1 MMYKDFKKWADKEMK
16 NKPAHEVY
24 GPLNISSASFYY
36 YLKQAKTNP
45 DKLVPSKILMKL
57 K

>member
-1 MMYKDFKKWADKEMK
+1 MTYLEFKKWADKEMK

-24 GPLNISSASFYY
+24 GKLNISSASFYY
-36 YLKQAKTNP
+36 YLKQADLKP
-45 DKLVPSKILMKL
+45 EKYVPSKIMMKL